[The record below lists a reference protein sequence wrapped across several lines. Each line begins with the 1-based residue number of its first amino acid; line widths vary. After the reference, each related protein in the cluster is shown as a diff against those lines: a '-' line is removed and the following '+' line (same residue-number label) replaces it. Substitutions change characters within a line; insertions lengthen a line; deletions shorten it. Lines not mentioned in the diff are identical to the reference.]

1 MLAETLMYG
10 CCSSPATTERFI
22 EMPSTTVSVAEM
34 KKLIKAELNVLL
46 VGPSGVGKT
55 LITREAVSSLGL
67 KMKVLNAPTLDPY
80 AHLIGIPVPN
90 EETKGID
97 FRRPESIREAEV
109 LFIDEANRASDPTLN
124 ALMELTQFRSI
135 NGEKLPNLRC
145 VIAAMNPS
153 DGDYKVNEI
162 DLAMIDRFD
171 AYFDLTPE
179 IDAPYFTRKYGTGLG
194 AATVKFWREYEVA
207 RLRQRSTA
215 NKVGYL
221 SPRKMERILDNFIK
235 SGLTSTSVPPNV
247 SVTASSIR
255 TTFGPFVRNGEIVDP
270 NASRNSG
277 RKLAPHRKG
286 GVTAAA
292 IRRHPSQ
299 ALDYIAKNDG
309 GADLDFI
316 QGALTKSFSPTN
328 FANSDW
334 AKVLEAIGRDRC
346 RNMYREWSQGKK
358 NQLRESLDTTLFY
371 SLFQ

>member
-1 MLAETLMYG
+1 
-10 CCSSPATTERFI
+10 
-22 EMPSTTVSVAEM
+22 MPSTTVSVAEM

-55 LITREAVSSLGL
+55 LITHEAVDSLGL

-145 VIAAMNPS
+145 VIAAMNPP
-153 DGDYKVNEI
+153 DDDYKVNEI
-162 DLAMIDRFD
+162 DLAIIDRFD

-194 AATVKFWREYEVA
+194 ATAVKFWREYEAA

-247 SVTASSIR
+247 SLTSASIR
-255 TTFGPFVRNGEIVDP
+255 KEFGPFVRGGEIVDP
-270 NASRNSG
+270 NASKVSKSSPVTTGG
-277 RKLAPHRKG
+277 RAKGITPAVIRKD
-286 GVTAAA
+286 
-292 IRRHPSQ
+292 PSKS
-299 ALDYIAKNDG
+299 LDYIANDESNT
-309 GADLDFI
+309 ALDFV
-316 QGALTKSFSPTN
+316 QAALGSNFSPAK
-328 FANSDW
+328 FAHEDW
-334 AKVLEAIGRDRC
+334 IKVLKALGRDRC
-346 RNMYREWSQGKK
+346 RKMYATWSNGKK
-358 NQLRESLDTTLFY
+358 VQLQESMPSAAFY